1 MTVSLTR
8 EPTSA
13 STGDALYFEVAG
25 SSTEQLQ
32 IKVTADGD
40 EIQSSPVFGIEDAPE
55 GTGKDRFTL
64 QVYGGTGGTFT
75 LEVYDYADDPSE
87 TDPIYYH
94 ADGVSYTYPT
104 ADDVKDA
111 LEAALPGL
119 DATVTKSGATLTI
132 LLGGKYDGHDMRMTI
147 DPTLITGAETTALVD
162 AAQATGPY
170 RWGPVVLAADDYT
183 ADVLIVGGDDDGN
196 SELAAPMTFTVSS

>member
-1 MTVSLTR
+1 MTVELTR

-13 STGDALYFEVAG
+13 SAGDALHFEVSG
-25 SSTEQLQ
+25 SSAEQLQ
-32 IKVTADGD
+32 IVVTADGD
-40 EIQSSPVFGIEDAPE
+40 EMQSSPVFGIEDSPE
-55 GTGKDRFTL
+55 GTGQDRFTL
-64 QVYGGTGGTFT
+64 QVFGGTGGDFT

-94 ADGVSYTYPT
+94 ADAEYTYPD

-119 DATVTKSGATLTI
+119 EATVTKSGSTLTI

-147 DPTLITGAETTALVD
+147 DPTGITGSETTALVD
-162 AAQATGPY
+162 AAQRTGPY
-170 RWGPVVLAADDYT
+170 RWGPVVLPADDYE
-183 ADVLIVGGDDDGN
+183 ADVLIVGGDNDGD
-196 SELAAPMTFTVSS
+196 SELSAPMTFTVSA